1 MAKRNDGQQKGS
13 LSGAAV
19 QAASSQYAFQVLNLA
34 EMRAQRSLRRPV
46 IVDQNGKA
54 HDLAGLPL
62 DTYLGFL
69 EFEEL
74 QREMAA
80 EEGEDRMTPG
90 RQKQLLERM
99 RALIVSVLPDFPVAG
114 LYLHELSMVAQAI
127 QVAVVPSAM
136 AEAASEAGQGN

>member
-1 MAKRNDGQQKGS
+1 MAKRSDGQQKG
-13 LSGAAV
+13 LAGAAG
-19 QAASSQYAFQVLNLA
+19 QATSAQQFQVLNLA

-80 EEGEDRMTPG
+80 KEGEDRMTPG

-99 RALIVSVLPDFPVAG
+99 RALILSVLPEFPVAG

-127 QVAVVPSAM
+127 QVAVVPAGM
-136 AEAASEAGQGN
+136 AEAGEAGQGN